1 MANIEMIDTESLA
14 VDEKWFDLKLNRDLL
29 DNNFEGY
36 KLSLD
41 ALAKYNI
48 DLISKID
55 ISYHNDIKTSKPLL
69 YQHIK
74 LFGFHNHL
82 FNNQFLNIDL
92 HSKIDQF
99 KVLYYFDTD
108 WSLIKIVFNDS
119 KRFLCNTNL
128 KLEKNLTNYFS
139 PRVNITM
146 KFLAANLAII
156 SDGCDIIYFCEI
168 FSNEDKNF
176 EEQWCVLFKYSLEE
190 HQCCNSVI
198 KDATLIDDELNLLL
212 MNIHEDS
219 ESKDYKTMI
228 SYLKFK
234 RLDKSFKNWAVN
246 SCKKINCFHTVPEY
260 VSVTR
265 GNDDEICVIGSS
277 LIKFIDENG
286 QVIKEYVNKRA
297 DDDNKEVKMKYEWN
311 ELGHDVTVFVN
322 LNEKNVNK
330 RDLKV
335 NIGDKGLEI
344 TFKNEIFL
352 SDNFFSSVDK
362 SDSSWQ
368 IDSKEGLIEISL
380 KKKETLMWSTLFKN
394 GDKFGKYQVKSSP
407 VEEEKM
413 ESEEVDSVEIPKKIF
428 NLNNDLEECDGILND
443 EQEMNEGLVES
454 AFEKDQDRMATEE
467 DLKMIMYLDLK
478 NRRFCARSYVSN
490 NKFLFE
496 MKVNTNKSNAICLRH
511 DVDGV
516 LWQPENFKNTNDPH
530 FSHIHTFL
538 AFGYIQASK
547 QNSKFQLASP
557 NFSYVCIF
565 DTSKHLYIY
574 KEKSAVNEEAEL
586 RNRKTGKTI
595 KHVSKQ
601 YVINLESDKEIMGVY
616 CSNEHIVVLL
626 EDCLKIIQVQI

>member
-1 MANIEMIDTESLA
+1 MIDTESL
-14 VDEKWFDLKLNRDLL
+14 VEDEKWFDLKLNRDLL

-119 KRFLCNTNL
+119 KRFLRKMNL
-128 KLEKNLTNYFS
+128 KLEKNMTNFFS

-168 FSNEDKNF
+168 FSNEDENF

-212 MNIHEDS
+212 MNIHEDI

-234 RLDKSFKNWAVN
+234 RLDKNFKNWVVN
-246 SCKKINCFHTVPEY
+246 SCNKINCFHTVPEY

-265 GNDDEICVIGSS
+265 GKDDEICVIGSS

-286 QVIKEYVNKRA
+286 QVIKEDVNKSA

-311 ELGHDVTVFVN
+311 EVGHDVTVFVN

-335 NIGDKGLEI
+335 NIGDKSLEI

-394 GDKFGKYQVKSSP
+394 GDKFGKYQSKSSP
-407 VEEEKM
+407 MEEEKM
-413 ESEEVDSVEIPKKIF
+413 ESEEVNSVEIPKKIF

-516 LWQPENFKNTNDPH
+516 LWQPENFKTTTDPH
-530 FSHIHTFL
+530 FTHIHTFL